1 MASFELP
8 MESSDSDSVP
18 PCLCENKGIS
28 YKSQRCMEAS
38 PLELYFFSLC
48 CLRYLLVH
56 FFVTAGCA
64 VFIRCSNRGLLV
76 AQLEELLKRN
86 RITQ

>member
-28 YKSQRCMEAS
+28 YKSQRCMEAY

-48 CLRYLLVH
+48 CLRYLL
-56 FFVTAGCA
+56 FKS
-64 VFIRCSNRGLLV
+64 RCDENG
-76 AQLEELLKRN
+76 QLETWKLFLIRS
-86 RITQ
+86 